1 MKILYCDIWSKCR
14 KSEKPNIS
22 YIIGKT
28 FALSVICSKCR
39 NEDEKIFKEEKP
51 IEILT

>member
-1 MKILYCDIWSKCR
+1 MKILYCDIWSKYR

-22 YIIGKT
+22 YIIRNT